1 MSLVLE
7 SHDLIHR
14 EIRLGVAKF
23 LDGGDDGTLRVCR
36 QCAECVRV
44 GEFGACHGNGY
55 RADVVVV
62 HQLSGQ
68 RTSLILGRDEQGL
81 AKINNLGLLVFV
93 VTLVVLDF
101 LVLAISGIIFV
112 VATAITAFALAVVI
126 VTATGTLFA
135 VLFHLVGPWM
145 EPRNANG
152 DPVDIAFH
160 DDVRLVLIKV
170 VVPLLENLF
179 ALLDAFDIVDGHLD
193 QHGKPPMNLYG
204 IHCTRVCVRR
214 KSLYTPIMK
223 SGFVSI
229 FGKPSVG
236 KSSLMNTIL
245 GTKLSI
251 VSPKQQTTWYNI
263 LGILNKK
270 DAQVCFVDTP
280 GYHKVSKSKL
290 NTYLVDTALQSLE
303 DIEVVYFVID
313 QSAYP
318 DAEYEE
324 MIAIVIKLG
333 KPIFLVVNK
342 MDLDTAK
349 RHEMVAAPF
358 VEKLH
363 PTAVFHVS
371 AATGAGVTPLV
382 KATIDAM
389 PVGEPYFDDKTLTSH
404 PIELIVADT
413 VREQLFNRLQDEL
426 PYSTAVVTDDITES
440 AKGIRA
446 MVSVYVAKDSQKGMI
461 IGKGGELIATIKDV
475 ARKNLVHF
483 LGERVELDLRVK
495 VEKNWNRKLLTMK
508 HFGLVVSKK

>member
-1 MSLVLE
+1 M
-7 SHDLIHR
+7 
-14 EIRLGVAKF
+14 
-23 LDGGDDGTLRVCR
+23 R
-36 QCAECVRV
+36 Q
-44 GEFGACHGNGY
+44 
-55 RADVVVV
+55 
-62 HQLSGQ
+62 
-68 RTSLILGRDEQGL
+68 
-81 AKINNLGLLVFV
+81 
-93 VTLVVLDF
+93 
-101 LVLAISGIIFV
+101 
-112 VATAITAFALAVVI
+112 
-126 VTATGTLFA
+126 
-135 VLFHLVGPWM
+135 
-145 EPRNANG
+145 
-152 DPVDIAFH
+152 
-160 DDVRLVLIKV
+160 
-170 VVPLLENLF
+170 
-179 ALLDAFDIVDGHLD
+179 
-193 QHGKPPMNLYG
+193 YG
-204 IHCTRVCVRR
+204 IHCTRVCLRR
-214 KSLYTPIMK
+214 KSLYTYIMK

-263 LGILNKK
+263 LGVLNKK

-290 NTYLVDTALQSLE
+290 NKYLVETALQSLE
-303 DIEVVYFVID
+303 DVEVVYFVID

-324 MIAIVIKLG
+324 MFPIVIKLG

-342 MDLDTAK
+342 LDLDTAK

-413 VREQLFNRLQDEL
+413 VREQLFSRLQDEL

-483 LGERVELDLRVK
+483 LGERVELDVRVK
-495 VEKNWNRKLLTMK
+495 VEKNWNRKLVTMK
-508 HFGLVVSKK
+508 HFGLAVSKK

>member
-1 MSLVLE
+1 
-7 SHDLIHR
+7 
-14 EIRLGVAKF
+14 
-23 LDGGDDGTLRVCR
+23 
-36 QCAECVRV
+36 
-44 GEFGACHGNGY
+44 
-55 RADVVVV
+55 
-62 HQLSGQ
+62 
-68 RTSLILGRDEQGL
+68 
-81 AKINNLGLLVFV
+81 
-93 VTLVVLDF
+93 
-101 LVLAISGIIFV
+101 
-112 VATAITAFALAVVI
+112 
-126 VTATGTLFA
+126 
-135 VLFHLVGPWM
+135 
-145 EPRNANG
+145 
-152 DPVDIAFH
+152 
-160 DDVRLVLIKV
+160 
-170 VVPLLENLF
+170 
-179 ALLDAFDIVDGHLD
+179 
-193 QHGKPPMNLYG
+193 
-204 IHCTRVCVRR
+204 
-214 KSLYTPIMK
+214 MK

-263 LGILNKK
+263 LGVLNKK

-290 NTYLVDTALQSLE
+290 NKYLVETALQSLE
-303 DIEVVYFVID
+303 DVEVVYFVID

-324 MIAIVIKLG
+324 MFPIVIKLG

-342 MDLDTAK
+342 LDLDTAK

-413 VREQLFNRLQDEL
+413 VREQLFSRLQDEL

-440 AKGIRA
+440 PKGIRA

-461 IGKGGELIATIKDV
+461 IGKGGELIATIKEV
-475 ARKNLVHF
+475 ARKNLVLF
-483 LGERVELDLRVK
+483 LGERVELDVRVK
-495 VEKNWNRKLLTMK
+495 VEKNWNRKLVTMK
-508 HFGLVVSKK
+508 HFGLAVSKK